1 MKKTEKIISLI
12 ENGYGLIQ
20 TMKHPEVNINKEEL
34 LSLMAE
40 NAELN
45 KKMRKRFGDEI
56 FENEPEEPDNQEPEN
71 GENENSDPE
80 QHEPENGEPE
90 NAEQEEPTQEPE
102 NRPTEMEELRA
113 EADALGIKYNPKIGA
128 DKLRA
133 RIEEFKANK

>member
-20 TMKHPEVNINKEEL
+20 TMEHPEVNINKEEL

-56 FENEPEEPDNQEPEN
+56 FEVENEPEEPENQENEG
-71 GENENSDPE
+71 GEPDNAEPE
-80 QHEPENGEPE
+80 Q
-90 NAEQEEPTQEPE
+90 AEQEEPAQEPE

-113 EADALGIKYNPKIGA
+113 EADALGIKYNPQIGA

>member
-20 TMKHPEVNINKEEL
+20 TMEHPEVNINKEEL

-56 FENEPEEPDNQEPEN
+56 FEVENEPEEPE
-71 GENENSDPE
+71 G
-80 QHEPENGEPE
+80 GEPD
-90 NAEQEEPTQEPE
+90 NAEQ
-102 NRPTEMEELRA
+102 
-113 EADALGIKYNPKIGA
+113 ADALGIKYNPQIGA

>member
-56 FENEPEEPDNQEPEN
+56 FENEPEEP
-71 GENENSDPE
+71 
-80 QHEPENGEPE
+80 
-90 NAEQEEPTQEPE
+90 E

>member
-20 TMKHPEVNINKEEL
+20 TMEHPEVNIGKVEL
-34 LSLMAE
+34 LALMEE

-56 FENEPEEPDNQEPEN
+56 FEVEEVEKEPEN

-80 QHEPENGEPE
+80 QSGDEPEQKESENGEPDKE
-90 NAEQEEPTQEPE
+90 PEGKTEEPSDIDA
-102 NRPTEMEELRA
+102 LKA
-113 EADALGIKYNPKIGA
+113 EADALGIKYNPMIGA

>member
-20 TMKHPEVNINKEEL
+20 TMEHPEVNINKEEL

-56 FENEPEEPDNQEPEN
+56 FEVENEPEEPE
-71 GENENSDPE
+71 G
-80 QHEPENGEPE
+80 GEPDNAE
-90 NAEQEEPTQEPE
+90 QAEQEEPAQEPE

-113 EADALGIKYNPKIGA
+113 EADALGIKYNPQIGA